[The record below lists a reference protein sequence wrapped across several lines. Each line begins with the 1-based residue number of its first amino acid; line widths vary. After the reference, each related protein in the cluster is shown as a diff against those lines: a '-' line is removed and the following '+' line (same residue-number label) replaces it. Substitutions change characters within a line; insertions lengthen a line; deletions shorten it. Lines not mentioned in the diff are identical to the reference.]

1 MSGIKGFAFAKTYLS
16 LECGLFPPGSLGHDR
31 ASCIY
36 KRRNTGIG
44 HTNQFSPG
52 FDGSNRAEVEVVAV
66 ARRIFPP
73 SVVCDHAD
81 KALFPGQVLGAI
93 ETEDGL
99 KTDNRQDADR
109 SVGQLKM
116 GASLAKA
123 VGAAVSAEL
132 QGVFPQKA
140 QILHKGHALE

>member
-16 LECGLFPPGSLGHDR
+16 LERGLFPPWRLGHDR

-36 KRRNTGIG
+36 QGRNPGIG
-44 HTNQFSPG
+44 HTNQVSPA
-52 FDGSNRAEVEVVAV
+52 FDGTNRAEVEMVPV
-66 ARRIFPP
+66 ARRISPP

-99 KTDNRQDADR
+99 KTDDREDADG
-109 SVGQLKM
+109 SVWQ
-116 GASLAKA
+116 
-123 VGAAVSAEL
+123 
-132 QGVFPQKA
+132 
-140 QILHKGHALE
+140 